1 MPTNTNQIELNCY
14 LKFFQNLFLL
24 FIEFFIFILFKAIF
38 FLVLSPVPFIKN
50 KYFDEII
57 RVEGRNKGRHRL
69 SPKLAILFNK
79 ATAKVL
85 RLKDS
90 RFSAE
95 DAESF

>member
-1 MPTNTNQIELNCY
+1 MFI
-14 LKFFQNLFLL
+14 FFMA
-24 FIEFFIFILFKAIF
+24 ISFFIR
-38 FLVLSPVPFIKN
+38 PFIKN

-69 SPKLAILFNK
+69 SLKLVILFNK

-95 DAESF
+95 DAKAFRSSRDVNYSWRAALSSPLN